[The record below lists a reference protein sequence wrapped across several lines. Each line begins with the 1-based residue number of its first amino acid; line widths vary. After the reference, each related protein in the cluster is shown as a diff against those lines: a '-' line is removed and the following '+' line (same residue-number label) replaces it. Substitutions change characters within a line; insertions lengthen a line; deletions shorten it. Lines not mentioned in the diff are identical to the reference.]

1 VLIKE
6 HVKEI
11 EELASL
17 FFSSEEIREITGLNP
32 EDPQFKKAYRRGS
45 LKSEAEIR
53 KSIIQLAKDGSSPA
67 QTLAWKM
74 VESTKREEF

>member
-1 VLIKE
+1 MQEV
-6 HVKEI
+6 
-11 EELASL
+11 EELAAL
-17 FFSSEEIREITGLNP
+17 FFSSDEIREITGLNP
-32 EDPQFKKAYRRGS
+32 EDPLFKKAYRKGS

>member
-1 VLIKE
+1 VLSEEQIKE
-6 HVKEI
+6 VEA
-11 EELASL
+11 LAEL
-17 FFSSEEIREITGLNP
+17 FFSPEEIQLISGVQA
-32 EDPQFKKAYRRGS
+32 EDPDFKKAYQRGN

-74 VESTKREEF
+74 VEINKREQF

>member
-1 VLIKE
+1 MLDE
-6 HVKEI
+6 ELVKEI
-11 EELASL
+11 EELAGL
-17 FFSSEEIREITGLNP
+17 FFTANEIQVITGA
-32 EDPQFKKAYRRGS
+32 DPQSIDFKKAFRRGS

>member
-1 VLIKE
+1 VLNEEMI
-6 HVKEI
+6 KEI
-11 EELASL
+11 EELAEL
-17 FFSSEEIREITGLNP
+17 FFTADEVQEITGA
-32 EDPQFKKAYRRGS
+32 DPLSTQFKKAYRRGS

-53 KSIIQLAKDGSSPA
+53 KAIIQLAKDGSSPA